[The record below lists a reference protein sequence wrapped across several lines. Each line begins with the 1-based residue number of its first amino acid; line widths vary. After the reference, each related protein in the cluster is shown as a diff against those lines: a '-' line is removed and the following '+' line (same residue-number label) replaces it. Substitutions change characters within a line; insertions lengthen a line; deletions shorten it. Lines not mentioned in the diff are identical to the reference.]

1 VRLTGSASISF
12 TLIVV
17 PSGRSAEPTT
27 VASIAGSRF
36 DLDHDK
42 LIAVEHDQIELTRF
56 AMPVRRNPAH
66 PLRFKQLSRG
76 QLTTITQGA
85 FRCRGHE
92 RKRSALACTGANEW
106 RCS

>member
-1 VRLTGSASISF
+1 MGRDKPFACEKECGGFGLTETLFRAASS
-12 TLIVV
+12 V
-17 PSGRSAEPTT
+17 
-27 VASIAGSRF
+27 AGSRF
-36 DLDHDK
+36 DLDDDK
-42 LIAVEHDQIELTRF
+42 LFAVEHDQIELTSF
-56 AMPVRRNPAH
+56 AMPVRRDPVH
-66 PLRFKQLSRG
+66 SLRFQQLSGG